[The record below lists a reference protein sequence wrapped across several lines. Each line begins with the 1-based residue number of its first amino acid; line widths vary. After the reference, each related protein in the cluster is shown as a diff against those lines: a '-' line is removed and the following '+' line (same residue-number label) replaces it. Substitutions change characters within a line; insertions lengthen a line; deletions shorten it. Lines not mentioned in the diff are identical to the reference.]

1 MLKLLLL
8 AAIALSLQAKHKH
21 PESYYQK
28 IFCDKMGGVMEYPL
42 DDKTRV
48 DCLTKTHAIEI
59 DFASKFYEAIGQS
72 LYYSIKTG
80 KKAGVYLIIENDS
93 ELKYLDR
100 LNAVSQKYGIEI
112 WADIYE

>member
-1 MLKLLLL
+1 MKKIVLLV
-8 AAIALSLQAKHKH
+8 AIVISLQAKHKH

-28 IFCDKMGGVMEYPL
+28 IFCDKQGGVMEYPL

-59 DFASKFYEAIGQS
+59 DFGYKFYEAIGQS
-72 LYYSIKTG
+72 LYYSLKTG

-100 LNAVSQKYGIEI
+100 LNTVSQKYGIDI
-112 WADIYE
+112 WSDIHE